1 MTQPPSGPP
10 PYGDPQYPPS
20 DPYVY
25 PGYPQPGPYGYP
37 GYPQPGRSG
46 YPGYPPAGYYG
57 YPPPPRAK
65 VSEPVTGW
73 ATLACGLLGV
83 VGSVTPWASVHFLGF
98 NRTINGTDGDGK
110 LSVVCAGVVAV
121 MGLLIA
127 LRVGHLWTSIVGLV
141 FAVFTALI
149 GFADVG
155 SINGNYGPLKDAQ
168 VPDGAVSTAYGIWLV
183 VVGGVLGIVASIVAM
198 VRRS

>member
-1 MTQPPSGPP
+1 MTQPPAGLP
-10 PYGDPQYPPS
+10 PYGEPQYP
-20 DPYVY
+20 
-25 PGYPQPGPYGYP
+25 QPDPYGYP
-37 GYPQPGRSG
+37 GYPQPNPWGYSG
-46 YPGYPPAGYYG
+46 YPA
-57 YPPPPRAK
+57 PPPTK
-65 VSEPVTGW
+65 LSEPVTGW
-73 ATLACGLLGV
+73 AMLLGGV
-83 VGSVTPWASVHFLGF
+83 LGAIGSVTPWASVHFLGL

-121 MGLLIA
+121 MGLLIV

-155 SINGNYGPLKDAQ
+155 SINGNYGPLNDAN
-168 VPDGAVSTAYGIWLV
+168 VPDGAVSTACGVWLV
-183 VVGGVLGIVASIVAM
+183 ALGGALGVVASIVAM